1 MNVRRML
8 GSRPGLRRCAQR
20 ARWVLGRIFMRCA
33 RRLGA
38 RNDRVFFSSFKGGG
52 YNDSPRAVSQ
62 ALHDLCPAAQIV
74 WQFLPGCGQEAPAY
88 VRRVRAHSLRALW
101 MIATAAALVDN
112 FNRPHYMLKFSGQY
126 LVQTW
131 HGDRAFKK
139 VLLDA
144 FPDAPFPDGAQIDL
158 AVAGS
163 QYGLRQFRSAFG
175 YKGEV
180 LMEGLPRNDLL
191 LSPPPGRREAV
202 RRALGV
208 DARTRM
214 LLYAPTFRDG
224 TRGKKQPCAFD
235 MEAALAR
242 LAQATGQ
249 RWIAFVRG
257 HEQNTGVECAC
268 ATDVSAYPEMAELLL
283 AADMLITDYSS
294 CAGDFLLTG
303 RPVILYQER
312 TERYDR
318 GLYFAVED
326 SPWRVATSQQE
337 LFWWFD
343 HLDGAAQNDRA
354 VLKFY
359 GACETGRS
367 AEAVARRIAG
377 RLEGTKK
384 R

>member
-1 MNVRRML
+1 
-8 GSRPGLRRCAQR
+8 
-20 ARWVLGRIFMRCA
+20 
-33 RRLGA
+33 
-38 RNDRVFFSSFKGGG
+38 
-52 YNDSPRAVSQ
+52 
-62 ALHDLCPAAQIV
+62 
-74 WQFLPGCGQEAPAY
+74 
-88 VRRVRAHSLRALW
+88 

-163 QYGLRQFRSAFG
+163 QYGCGSFARPLATEARCSWR
-175 YKGEV
+175 
-180 LMEGLPRNDLL
+180 GLPRNDLL

-303 RPVILYQER
+303 RPVSSIRSEPSA
-312 TERYDR
+312 TTR
-318 GLYFAVED
+318 GCTL
-326 SPWRVATSQQE
+326 PWRTRP
-337 LFWWFD
+337 
-343 HLDGAAQNDRA
+343 GAWRP
-354 VLKFY
+354 
-359 GACETGRS
+359 RS
-367 AEAVARRIAG
+367 RSCFGGLTTWTARRRTTA
-377 RLEGTKK
+377 RC
-384 R
+384 